1 MDNPFEVLGLQAWAD
16 PDEIRSAYRSK
27 AKQCHPDQFQDPE
40 RKKAAQDEMIRLNL
54 AYEQAIKLATP
65 RQHAAYEQEIPKEEA
80 VRLAKR
86 MLERNSTESA
96 LRQLDRSD
104 SRDAAWYFTRGQVYM
119 VLEQFEDAHK
129 AFRQA
134 IDMNP
139 DSNVY
144 RAADLDAV
152 VALRKAGTLGGKID
166 KFFRDVKKKIRL

>member
-86 MLERNSTESA
+86 MLERNSAESA

-104 SRDAAWYFTRGQVYM
+104 SRDAVPLPM
-119 VLEQFEDAHK
+119 
-129 AFRQA
+129 A
-134 IDMNP
+134 IR
-139 DSNVY
+139 SILK
-144 RAADLDAV
+144 RLIIS
-152 VALRKAGTLGGKID
+152 KIT
-166 KFFRDVKKKIRL
+166 FSA